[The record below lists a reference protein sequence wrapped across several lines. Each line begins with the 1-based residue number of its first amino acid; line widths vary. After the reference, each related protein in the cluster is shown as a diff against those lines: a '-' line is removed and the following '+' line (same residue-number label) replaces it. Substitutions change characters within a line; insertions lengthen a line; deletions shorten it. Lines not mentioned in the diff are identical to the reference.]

1 MQSFPPSVCSVFLYI
16 HHLLQ
21 VLYFWE
27 MEEMKSKL
35 SPWACE
41 MELAYLN
48 SATSIISYIL
58 LSLQFVTS
66 IYTKTSRSTRKKPE
80 TSDITGRVPDE
91 DNSRDHS
98 LSASIITRI
107 VRVWRP
113 GRQGTSSCPS
123 TAAFLSQPYRGHNFF
138 FFNLRCILTFL
149 SSSWWHFN
157 ISKIRFL
164 MEKLLNRLNQSFI

>member
-1 MQSFPPSVCSVFLYI
+1 
-16 HHLLQ
+16 
-21 VLYFWE
+21 
-27 MEEMKSKL
+27 
-35 SPWACE
+35 
-41 MELAYLN
+41 MELAYLK

-107 VRVWRP
+107 VRV
-113 GRQGTSSCPS
+113 
-123 TAAFLSQPYRGHNFF
+123 
-138 FFNLRCILTFL
+138 
-149 SSSWWHFN
+149 
-157 ISKIRFL
+157 
-164 MEKLLNRLNQSFI
+164 

>member
-1 MQSFPPSVCSVFLYI
+1 MLELINCKVSPILFALFSFIYTICYRFSTFER
-16 HHLLQ
+16 
-21 VLYFWE
+21 WG
-27 MEEMKSKL
+27 EMKSKL

-41 MELAYLN
+41 MELAYLK

-98 LSASIITRI
+98 LSASIITRV

-138 FFNLRCILTFL
+138 FFLIWDV
-149 SSSWWHFN
+149 SWPSYHPADDT
-157 ISKIRFL
+157 ST
-164 MEKLLNRLNQSFI
+164 